1 MKRKLILI
9 AAAFC
14 FIFLMSGC
22 ATTKIDCGIDDEY
35 NAYLNYEFEVDCT
48 DMPDGYWQGARNAL
62 DQITDHYK
70 TLGFKTQILSKNGP
84 VYVVTMDYSIAGK
97 DYQSAF
103 DNLKRIL
110 TNPKM
115 TPFLTATMSYAET
128 EYEKVFSF
136 DSTLDF
142 SKIIET
148 AHYEQLPTD
157 VRTFFEEE
165 RKRFTG
171 EITITLPASE
181 YISENSV
188 SSDNIFH
195 TASADIDLDTPVQ
208 LSLKTHLNPWN
219 VYKTTDQT
227 LNDFVFVR
235 NVVLGICAIPFI
247 LTVVFF
253 ILRIRKPKVKAGA
266 AINEKIDHTTVQNT
280 ASSDMSI
287 TEIANESTTQNMVS
301 DEAIDSTV
309 TDETTD
315 DIDKKEVSADNAAA
329 KDEISSETSQNE
341 INNKDCD
348 NPTEI

>member
-9 AAAFC
+9 AAVFC

-22 ATTKIDCGIDDEY
+22 VTTKIDCGIDADY

-48 DMPDGYWQGARNAL
+48 DMPDGYRQGAEAAL
-62 DQITDHYK
+62 NQLTDYYE
-70 TLGFKTQILSKNGP
+70 TLGFIIKTSSNSVPI
-84 VYVVTMDYSIAGK
+84 YTVTMNYSIAGK

-103 DNLKRIL
+103 DNLERIL
-110 TNPKM
+110 TNPRM
-115 TPFLTATMSYAET
+115 TPFLTTTMSYADT

-165 RKRFTG
+165 RKNFKG
-171 EITITLPASE
+171 KITITLPASE

-188 SSDNIFH
+188 SSNDIFH
-195 TASADIDLDTPVQ
+195 TASADIDLDNPVQ

-235 NVVLGICAIPFI
+235 NIVFGVCAIPFI
-247 LTVVFF
+247 LTVIFF
-253 ILRIRKPKVKAGA
+253 ILRIRKPKIKAGA
-266 AINEKIDHTTVQNT
+266 AISEKIDSAIVQNT
-280 ASSDMSI
+280 ARADMSI
-287 TEIANESTTQNMVS
+287 TEKTG
-301 DEAIDSTV
+301 DRTV

-329 KDEISSETSQNE
+329 KDEINSEVTQTE
-341 INNKDCD
+341 ISDKTGD
-348 NPTEI
+348 NPTEN